1 MIDLIILANLVDG
14 SKHGYALK
22 KQAGMVFAQ
31 AELHNNLV
39 YPLLRR
45 FTSQGWVTKK
55 SAPGERGQTRQQY
68 TLTAAGRRAL
78 LERLN
83 NFDEK
88 EAQSSEEFL
97 LRVGLFEVLEA
108 AARER
113 ILDARHQ
120 VLARRE
126 EHFARLQ
133 QKELGVYGGEVVGFL
148 RQRVKDEL
156 NWLRRLRHLPTNNP
170 AINAAS
176 EAGRLARERPA
187 AAHNA
192 KQQRSTS

>member
-14 SKHGYALK
+14 PKHGYALK

-31 AELHNNLV
+31 SELHNNLV

-68 TLTAAGRRAL
+68 ALTAAGRHAL

-83 NFDEK
+83 SFDEK

-97 LRVGLFEVLEA
+97 LRVGLFELLDPGTRQRILEA
-108 AARER
+108 RQE
-113 ILDARHQ
+113 
-120 VLARRE
+120 VLTRRE
-126 EHFARLQ
+126 EQFARLQ
-133 QKELGVYGGEVVGFL
+133 QMELGAYGSEVVGFL

-156 NWLRRLRHLPTNNP
+156 NWLRRLHRLAANNF
-170 AINAAS
+170 AINAARGS
-176 EAGRLARERPA
+176 GRAVRRQPA
-187 AAHNA
+187 AAHHA
-192 KQQRSTS
+192 KQRSTS

>member
-1 MIDLIILANLVDG
+1 MIDLIILANLVDRP
-14 SKHGYALK
+14 KHGYALK

-31 AELHNNLV
+31 SELHNNLV

-45 FTSQGWVTKK
+45 FTSQGWVTRK

-68 TLTAAGRRAL
+68 ALTPAGRRAL

-83 NFDEK
+83 SFDEK
-88 EAQSSEEFL
+88 EAQSIEEFL
-97 LRVGLFEVLEA
+97 LRVGLFELLEP

-113 ILDARHQ
+113 ILDARQQ
-120 VLARRE
+120 VLTRRE
-126 EHFARLQ
+126 EHFAHLQ
-133 QKELGVYGGEVVGFL
+133 QMELGVYGSEVVGFL

-156 NWLRRLRHLPTNNP
+156 VWLRRLHRLAVSNL

-176 EAGRLARERPA
+176 ETGRTERGRPA
-187 AAHNA
+187 AAHHA
-192 KQQRSTS
+192 KQRSTS

>member
-14 SKHGYALK
+14 PKHGYALK

-55 SAPGERGQTRQQY
+55 SAPGQRGQTRQQY
-68 TLTAAGRRAL
+68 ALTAAGRRAL
-78 LERLN
+78 LDRLN
-83 NFDEK
+83 AFDEK
-88 EAQSSEEFL
+88 QAHSAEEL
-97 LRVGLFEVLEA
+97 LVRVGLFDLLEP

-133 QKELGVYGGEVVGFL
+133 QMELGVYDGEVVGFL
-148 RQRVKDEL
+148 RQRVEDEL
-156 NWLRRLRHLPTNNP
+156 NWLRRLRHLPAKQSSAP
-170 AINAAS
+170 ARVES
-176 EAGRLARERPA
+176 ARALRGRPA
-187 AAHNA
+187 HNSA
-192 KQQRSTS
+192 SRSTS

>member
-14 SKHGYALK
+14 PKHGYALK

-31 AELHNNLV
+31 SELHNNLV

-45 FTSQGWVTKK
+45 FTGQGWVTKK
-55 SAPGERGQTRQQY
+55 SAPGERGQTRLQY
-68 TLTAAGRRAL
+68 ALTAAGRRAL

-83 NFDEK
+83 TFGEK

-97 LRVGLFEVLEA
+97 LRVGLFELLEP

-113 ILDARHQ
+113 ILNARQQ
-120 VLARRE
+120 VLTRRE

-133 QKELGVYGGEVVGFL
+133 QVELGTYGSEVVGFL

-156 NWLRRLRHLPTNNP
+156 NWLCRLHRPAANNL
-170 AINAAS
+170 AINAAR
-176 EAGRLARERPA
+176 EPGRSARRRPA

-192 KQQRSTS
+192 KQRSTS

>member
-14 SKHGYALK
+14 PKHGYALK

-68 TLTAAGRRAL
+68 ALTPAGRRAL
-78 LERLN
+78 LDRLN
-83 NFDEK
+83 AFDEK
-88 EAQSSEEFL
+88 QAHSAEEL
-97 LRVGLFEVLEA
+97 LVRVGLFELLEPATRQRILEA
-108 AARER
+108 RQ
-113 ILDARHQ
+113 Q
-120 VLARRE
+120 VLTRRE

-133 QKELGVYGGEVVGFL
+133 QMELGAYGSEVVGFL

-156 NWLRRLRHLPTNNP
+156 NWLRRLRRLPAKQSSAP
-170 AINAAS
+170 AGVES
-176 EAGRLARERPA
+176 ARALRARPA
-187 AAHNA
+187 HNSA
-192 KQQRSTS
+192 SRSTS